1 MKNKLLKV
9 YSLIIV
15 ALYSLISSGET
26 FINSF
31 LAIPIIFD
39 LITDIFSFKKS
50 KRANRGL
57 KIYSLTLILFYI
69 ASWLVTMIDYILY
82 GEKSEYFIF
91 GIGLYVVLFV
101 IPVAY
106 YFAKD
111 VFDESRFVKNIFYI
125 VMLIYLLYF
134 AFAIIA
140 E

>member
-1 MKNKLLKV
+1 MTNKLLKS

-15 ALYSLISSGET
+15 SFYALINSGET
-26 FINSF
+26 LINTF
-31 LAIPIIFD
+31 LALPIMFD
-39 LITDIFSFKKS
+39 LITDLFSLKKS
-50 KRANRGL
+50 KSVNRGL
-57 KIYSLTLILFYI
+57 KIYSLTFILFYI

-111 VFDESRFVKNIFYI
+111 VFDKSRFVKNIFYI

-134 AFAIIA
+134 AFAIIT

>member
-1 MKNKLLKV
+1 MTNKLLKS

-15 ALYSLISSGET
+15 SFYVLINSGENL
-26 FINSF
+26 INTF
-31 LAIPIIFD
+31 LALPIMFD
-39 LITDIFSFKKS
+39 LITDLFSLKKS
-50 KRANRGL
+50 KSVNRGL
-57 KIYSLTLILFYI
+57 KIYSLTFILLYI

-91 GIGLYVVLFV
+91 GIGFYVVFFV
-101 IPVAY
+101 IPVVY

-111 VFDESRFVKNIFYI
+111 IFDENRFVKNIFYI

-134 AFAIIA
+134 AFAIIT